1 MKKIILFL
9 LLPISL
15 ISQSNYNLSLLG
27 TYDNYSSEGT
37 DIWGW
42 VAPDG
47 SEYALVGLND
57 GFSVVNVTNPSNLI
71 EEFYINDVSSTWRD
85 IKTWGNY
92 AYITTDANNPGLLIV
107 DLSDMT
113 GNTYF
118 YRTIFNNSNGSSTEF
133 TNAHNIYIDENG
145 VAYIFGA
152 SSNSGVNPT
161 DGVIFLDVDTDPLN
175 PIYLGEWNDF
185 YVHDG
190 MVRGD
195 TMYVGCVYEG
205 DLYVVDVSNKSN
217 PQNLG
222 NIGTPN
228 DFTHNAWVSDNG
240 DYVFT
245 TDEKSDAYIGSY
257 DISDLNN
264 IQEVDR
270 IQSNAGS
277 NSIPHNVHVDGNFL
291 ITSYYRDGTV
301 VHDITHPNNL
311 IQVASFDSSPLSGD
325 GFDGCWGTYPY
336 LPSGNII
343 SSDINSGS
351 GNNGRLLVYSR
362 DFQQACYLEGNVT
375 DLSNSI
381 ALTNATI
388 EIINPLTTISSST
401 DLSGNYFSGIVYQGT
416 YDIIFSSPGYLTDT
430 ISAILTNGNTTV
442 INAQLQP
449 LVSFNTSGMVIDING
464 NGIPNA
470 DILIYNNSFTYNST
484 SDNSG
489 NFSISGIY
497 EGNYDV
503 IAGSW
508 GFVTSCTNEF
518 ISSSS
523 SNQITLQQGYYD
535 DFTFDFGW
543 SVSGGIFN
551 PNNGI
556 WQRGNPDG
564 TNYDGLDYNP
574 ENDLNSDCYDY
585 AYVTGVEAGAQV
597 GSRDVDEYNTVL
609 TSPIFDLSLPL
620 SPSINYF
627 LNYNIWFS
635 NGGGGWGGTG
645 LPNDSI
651 TVKVTNGTT
660 NVILEIMT
668 ISNLLE
674 FGQWNSRSYDLSQ
687 YISLTNTMQI
697 SIETADWDAF
707 GGHLVEG
714 GFDKF
719 EISSQVSSSFE
730 NVINIDGNKKLIKIV
745 DLFGRETNKISN
757 SVLFYIYND
766 GSVDKRFIVK

>member
-1 MKKIILFL
+1 MKKLLLIL

-27 TYDNYSSEGT
+27 TYDNYTSEGT

-42 VAPDG
+42 VASDG

-57 GFSVVNVTNPSNLI
+57 GFSVVNVTNPSSPV
-71 EEFYINDVSSTWRD
+71 EEFYISDVSSTWRD
-85 IKTWGNY
+85 IKTWGHY
-92 AYITTDANNPGLLIV
+92 AYITTDANDPGLLIV

-152 SSNSGVNPT
+152 SSNTGVSPT

-175 PIYLGEWNDF
+175 PIYLGEWSDF

-190 MVRGD
+190 MARGD

-245 TDEKSDAYIGSY
+245 TDEKTDAYIGSY
-257 DISDLNN
+257 DITNLNN

-270 IQSNAGS
+270 IQSNPGS
-277 NSIPHNVHVDGNFL
+277 NSIPHNVHVDGDFL

-362 DFQQACYLEGNVT
+362 DFLQACYLEGNVT
-375 DLSNSI
+375 DLSNSTP
-381 ALTNATI
+381 LTNVTI
-388 EIINPLTTISSST
+388 EIINSLSSITSST
-401 DLSGNYFSGIVYQGT
+401 DLSGNYFTGIVYQGT
-416 YDIIFSSPGYLTDT
+416 YDIVFSSPGYLTDT
-430 ISAILTNGNTTV
+430 ISSTLSNGNTTV
-442 INAQLQP
+442 VNAQLQP

-470 DILIYNNSFTYNST
+470 DILIYNNDFSFNLN
-484 SDNSG
+484 SDNNG

-503 IAGSW
+503 IAGAW
-508 GFVTSCTNEF
+508 GYVTSCTNEF

-523 SNQITLQQGYYD
+523 TNQITLQEGYYD

-551 PNNGI
+551 PNDGI
-556 WQRGNPDG
+556 WQRGDPEQTSFNGSDF
-564 TNYDGLDYNP
+564 NP
-574 ENDLNSDCYDY
+574 ENDLNNDCYDF
-585 AYVTGVEAGAQV
+585 AYITGLTAGPYV
-597 GSRDVDEYNTVL
+597 GARDVDEANTIL
-609 TSPIFDLSLPL
+609 TSPVFDLSLPL
-620 SPSINYF
+620 NSNNNYF
-627 LNYNIWFS
+627 LNYNLWFNNDS
-635 NGGGGWGGTG
+635 WGGN
-645 LPNDSI
+645 PNDSI
-651 TVKVTNGTT
+651 SVKIFNGNSYAT
-660 NVILEIMT
+660 LEIMT
-668 ISNLLE
+668 SSSNDL
-674 FGQWNSRSYDLSQ
+674 GQWNLRSYELSQ

-697 SIETADWDAF
+697 IIETADWDF
-707 GGHLVEG
+707 LDDHFVEA

-719 EISSQVSSSFE
+719 EIISQVPSYVD
-730 NVINIDGNKKLIKIV
+730 NNITANNRILIKIV
-745 DLFGRETNKISN
+745 DLFGRETINTSN
-757 SVLFYIYND
+757 SVVFYIYDD
-766 GSVDKRFIVK
+766 GSVDKRIILR

>member
-1 MKKIILFL
+1 MKKIIIIL
-9 LLPISL
+9 LLPFSL
-15 ISQSNYNLSLLG
+15 ISQSNYNLSLLA
-27 TYDNYSSEGT
+27 TYDNYTSEGT

-42 VAPDG
+42 VASDG

-57 GFSVVNVTNPSNLI
+57 GFSVINVTNPSNLV
-71 EEFYINDVSSTWRD
+71 EELYINDVSSTWRD
-85 IKTWGNY
+85 IKTWGHY
-92 AYITTDANNPGLLIV
+92 AYITTDANDPGLLIV

-118 YRTIFNNSNGSSTEF
+118 YRTVFNNSNGSSTEF

-152 SSNSGVNPT
+152 SSNTGGSPS

-175 PIYLGEWNDF
+175 PIYLGEWSDF

-205 DLYVVDVSNKSN
+205 DMYVVDVSNKSN

-240 DYVFT
+240 NYVFT

-257 DISDLNN
+257 DITDLNN

-270 IQSNAGS
+270 IQSNPGS

-311 IQVASFDSSPLSGD
+311 IQVASFDSSPLTGD
-325 GFDGCWGTYPY
+325 GFDGCWGTYPF

-343 SSDINSGS
+343 SSDINSGN

-381 ALTNATI
+381 PLTNVTI
-388 EIINPLTTISSST
+388 EIINSLSTVISST
-401 DLSGNYFSGIVYQGT
+401 DLSGNYLSGIVNSGT
-416 YDIIFSSPGYLTDT
+416 YDIVFSSPGYLTDT
-430 ISAILTNGNTTV
+430 ISITLSNGNTTIV
-442 INAQLQP
+442 NAQLQP
-449 LVSFNTSGMVIDING
+449 LASFNANGTVIDING

-470 DILIYNNSFTYNST
+470 DVLVYNNTFTYNVT
-484 SDNSG
+484 TDNSG
-489 NFSISGIY
+489 NFNILGMYDGYYEVISG
-497 EGNYDV
+497 
-503 IAGSW
+503 AW
-508 GFVTSCTNEF
+508 GYITSCTTEF

-523 SNQITLQQGYYD
+523 TNQITLQVGYYD

-543 SVSGGIFN
+543 TVSGAISSSN
-551 PNNGI
+551 DGI
-556 WQRGNPDG
+556 WERGNPEG
-564 TNYDGLDYNP
+564 TDYNGSSFNP
-574 ENDLNSDCYDY
+574 ANDINNDCFNY
-585 AYVTGVEAGAQV
+585 AYVTGLNSGPYVGA
-597 GSRDVDEYNTVL
+597 RDVDEANTIL
-609 TSPIFDLSLPL
+609 SSPAFDLSLPL
-620 SPSINYF
+620 NPNNSYY
-627 LNYNIWFS
+627 LNYNLWFNNDS
-635 NGGGGWGGTG
+635 WAGN
-645 LPNDSI
+645 PNDSI
-651 TVKVTNGTT
+651 SVKIFNGNIYAT
-660 NVILEIMT
+660 LEIMT
-668 ISNLLE
+668 SLSNDL
-674 FGQWNSRSYDLSQ
+674 GQWNSKSYDLSQ
-687 YISLTNTMQI
+687 YISLTNTMQVI
-697 SIETADWDAF
+697 IEIADWDF
-707 GGHLVEG
+707 LNDHFVEG

-719 EISSQVSSSFE
+719 EISSSSSTASN
-730 NVINIDGNKKLIKIV
+730 NVINIDDNKKLIKVV

-757 SVLFYIYND
+757 SVIFYIYDD
-766 GSVDKRFIVK
+766 GSVDKRFILK

>member
-1 MKKIILFL
+1 MKQLLLIL
-9 LLPISL
+9 LLPINL

-27 TYDNYSSEGT
+27 TYDNYTSEGT

-42 VAPDG
+42 VASDG

-57 GFSVVNVTNPSNLI
+57 GFSVVNVTNPSNPV
-71 EEFYINDVSSTWRD
+71 EEFYISDVSSTWRD
-85 IKTWGNY
+85 IKTWGHY
-92 AYITTDANNPGLLIV
+92 AYITTDANDPGLLIV

-152 SSNSGVNPT
+152 SSNTGVSPT

-175 PIYLGEWNDF
+175 PIYLGEWSDF

-190 MVRGD
+190 MTRGD
-195 TMYVGCVYEG
+195 TMYLGCVYEG

-245 TDEKSDAYIGSY
+245 TDETSDAYIGSY
-257 DISDLNN
+257 DITDLNN

-270 IQSNAGS
+270 IQSNPGS

-362 DFQQACYLEGNVT
+362 DFLQACYLEGNVT
-375 DLSNSI
+375 DLSNSSP
-381 ALTNATI
+381 LTNVTI
-388 EIINPLTTISSST
+388 EIINSLSSITSST

-416 YDIIFSSPGYLTDT
+416 YDIVFSSPGYLTDT
-430 ISAILTNGNTTV
+430 ISSTLSNGNTTV
-442 INAQLQP
+442 VNAQLQP

-470 DILIYNNSFTYNST
+470 DILIYNNYFSFNSN
-484 SDNSG
+484 SDNNG

-503 IAGSW
+503 IAGAW
-508 GFVTSCTNEF
+508 GYVTSCTNEF

-523 SNQITLQQGYYD
+523 TNQITLQEGYYD
-535 DFTFDFGW
+535 DFTFDYGW

-551 PNNGI
+551 PNDGI
-556 WQRGNPDG
+556 WQRGDPEQTSFNGSDF
-564 TNYDGLDYNP
+564 NP
-574 ENDLNSDCYDY
+574 ENDLNNDCYDF
-585 AYVTGVEAGAQV
+585 AYITGLSAGPYV
-597 GSRDVDEYNTVL
+597 GARDVDEANTIL
-609 TSPIFDLSLPL
+609 TSPVFDLSLPL
-620 SPSINYF
+620 NSNNNYF
-627 LNYNIWFS
+627 LNYNLWFNNDS
-635 NGGGGWGGTG
+635 WGGN
-645 LPNDSI
+645 PNDSI
-651 TVKVTNGTT
+651 SVKIFNGNSYAT
-660 NVILEIMT
+660 LEIMT
-668 ISNLLE
+668 SSSNDL
-674 FGQWNSRSYDLSQ
+674 GQWNLRSYELSQ

-697 SIETADWDAF
+697 IIETADWYFLDDHF
-707 GGHLVEG
+707 VEG

-719 EISSQVSSSFE
+719 EITSQVPSYVD
-730 NVINIDGNKKLIKIV
+730 NNITANNRTLIKIV
-745 DLFGRETNKISN
+745 DLFGRETINTSN
-757 SVLFYIYND
+757 SVVFYIYDD
-766 GSVDKRFIVK
+766 GSVEKRIILR

>member
-1 MKKIILFL
+1 
-9 LLPISL
+9 
-15 ISQSNYNLSLLG
+15 
-27 TYDNYSSEGT
+27 
-37 DIWGW
+37 
-42 VAPDG
+42 
-47 SEYALVGLND
+47 
-57 GFSVVNVTNPSNLI
+57 
-71 EEFYINDVSSTWRD
+71 
-85 IKTWGNY
+85 
-92 AYITTDANNPGLLIV
+92 
-107 DLSDMT
+107 MT

-152 SSNSGVNPT
+152 SSNSGGNPT

-508 GFVTSCTNEF
+508 GFITSCTNEF

-585 AYVTGVEAGAQV
+585 AYVTGVEAGGQV

-651 TVKVTNGTT
+651 SVKVTNGTT